1 MAQTLNLFLD
11 QGTTFSANITVNDSS
26 GTVRDISDYTARS
39 QFRRSYLSANSNSF
53 TATIETG
60 TDGNVRLQMS
70 AADSSNVVAARYL
83 YDVEI
88 VSNTTS
94 AVERIIEGIVV
105 VTPEVTR

>member
-11 QGTTFSANITVNDSS
+11 QGTTFSANITVKDST
-26 GTVRDISDYTARS
+26 GTVRDITDYNARS
-39 QFRRSYLSANSNSF
+39 QFRRSYSSANSYSF

-70 AADSSNVVAARYL
+70 AADSANVVAARYL

-88 VSNTTS
+88 VSNATS
-94 AVERIIEGIVV
+94 AVERIVEGIVI

>member
-1 MAQTLNLFLD
+1 MKKYNKYLVPEKTEKLN
-11 QGTTFSANITVNDSS
+11 
-26 GTVRDISDYTARS
+26 
-39 QFRRSYLSANSNSF
+39 
-53 TATIETG
+53 
-60 TDGNVRLQMS
+60 
-70 AADSSNVVAARYL
+70 L